1 MLATTSR
8 FSQSARSWKT
18 VAMPR
23 SSAALGFGKVTGL
36 PLKVIVPPLGGWTP
50 ARILTSVDLP
60 APLSPTS
67 ATTSPARTSRSM
79 SVNAETAPKC
89 LETLRR
95 LRTGS
100 GLAAGAWGGS
110 LIGFRLSSIG
120 SPTPWVEGPPGLG
133 RKRPDGPATRRD
145 LRRNAQLLATFGI
158 GARAQNGRGQQL
170 LVDYLGLQVLGGDHR
185 GREEL
190 RGRVIQSRFGFRG
203 FARQQLDSN
212 IGGSRR
218 DDLAGLGDR
227 VVLVARDDQL
237 QRRNGRVVAGDR
249 RHRID
254 TGRLECRD
262 GAAAR
267 AVVRRDDAEDLRAE
281 AGDLAA
287 GPSLSVRRRPIRGVE
302 FGEDRVA
309 RIVEA
314 FVDALLDEAGR
325 RVGGRAVDLE
335 NAARGRIGLRRLQM
349 RDERIGD
356 RLADALVVEGDVKVG
371 LPLGDRTVVGDDLHA
386 LVARESDQRRG
397 GGGIDRVEHDDL
409 RALGD
414 DRVELLLLLGGV
426 RVGVLIEHRAV
437 GAELLHLG
445 NEAGSI
451 VLFVAGR
458 ALVGHQEGY
467 RRAGGG
473 GGDRTGPQENRRG
486 RGGEGG
492 PGSK

>member
-18 VAMPR
+18 VAMPM
-23 SSAALGFGKVTGL
+23 SSAALGSGNVTGA
-36 PLKVIVPPLGGWTP
+36 PLKVIVPLLGAWTP

-60 APLSPTS
+60 APLSPTN
-67 ATTSPARTSRSM
+67 ATTSPARTSSSM
-79 SVNAETAPKC
+79 SVSPAPAPKR
-89 LETLRR
+89 LETSRR

-100 GLAAGAWGGS
+100 GVAAGAWEVS
-110 LIGFRLSSIG
+110 LIGWPLEDPFAQEFAARTARPWEEEAGRTRL
-120 SPTPWVEGPPGLG
+120 TPP
-133 RKRPDGPATRRD
+133 
-145 LRRNAQLLATFGI
+145 LRRNAEFLAAVGV
-158 GARAQNGRGQQL
+158 GARAEDGRRQQL
-170 LVDYLGLQVLGGDHR
+170 LVDDLGLQVLGGDDRR
-185 GREEL
+185 GEEL
-190 RGRVIQSRFGFRG
+190 RGRVIESRFGLRG
-203 FARQQLDSN
+203 FARQQLDRD
-212 IGGSRR
+212 IGGGSR
-218 DDLAGLGDR
+218 DDFAGLGDG

-237 QRRNGRVVAGDR
+237 QSRDCRVVAGDG
-249 RHRID
+249 RHRVD
-254 TGRLECRD
+254 ARRLERRD
-262 GAAAR
+262 RAAAL

-287 GPSLSVRRRPIRGVE
+287 GPSLSFRRRPIGGVE

-309 RIVEA
+309 RIAEA
-314 FVDALLDEAGR
+314 FVDALFDEAGR

-356 RLADALVVEGDVKVG
+356 RLADALGVGGGVKVG

-386 LVARESDQRRG
+386 LVVRESDQRRG

-473 GGDRTGPQENRRG
+473 GGDRTGPQENRRE